1 VLDFCLI
8 ASGWFSLDTWI
19 GILEVAVG
27 LGMVIFVHELGHFAV
42 AKACG
47 VKCEK
52 FYLGFDIAGWK
63 ICRFTYGET
72 EYGIGILPL
81 GGYVKMLGQ
90 EDNPARLK
98 EEIERAK
105 QQSEDT
111 VDGAC
116 PADGA
121 EAADGAEPAKD
132 EGRATGEEQIDVE
145 AAEAAL
151 YDPRSYLAQSV
162 PKRMAIISAGVI
174 MNLIFAFFMAV
185 VAYKIGVKELG
196 CGVGQVIPGQDAWQ
210 KNIKTGDVI
219 TEIAGERTTRF
230 RDLRAGISLGDIEDG
245 IPIIV
250 RRPGAEQPLR
260 FVVTPDNSR
269 GMPMLGIT
277 NPLTT
282 TFRKKGLIV
291 APTSAASQAVPPF
304 EPSDTIVKIDGT
316 PIENHAQL
324 HAHLALH
331 PDETLKVT
339 VERAGRRPAD
349 TANVEQVTVEV
360 VPNPML
366 RLGLIMEMG
375 EISHIQDDSPAEK
388 AGIEL
393 GDKIVAVDGEAPGD
407 PMTLPARLAK
417 RDTETITL
425 TIERE
430 GAAEPTIDVEVTLR
444 KADWYDTPIAIGCPM
459 TVPSLGIG
467 YYVLNR
473 VHMAVDGSPAAEAGL
488 VNGDLIVRA
497 TIIPPPKDTWPEDL
511 PFKPRKSKIP
521 FDEENRNWPAFVY
534 FLQGNL
540 PGTQVEL
547 NWTRQEEQREAI
559 LTAVADPQW
568 FNPDRGFE
576 LAPVMIDRKA
586 ENWGEATRWG
596 WEETVDSTLLVYRF
610 LQKLGSQISPTNLG
624 GPFSIFAMAKHA
636 ADEGV
641 GKLLLFLT
649 LLSANLAVINFLPIP
664 LLDGGHMVLLTWE
677 GIRRKPADERV
688 QIALTYVG
696 LVFILSLMVWVIG
709 LDLVRFWSWL

>member
-1 VLDFCLI
+1 VLDFFLI
-8 ASGWFSLDTWI
+8 ASGWLSADLWI
-19 GILEVAVG
+19 GILKVAVG

-52 FYLGFDIAGWK
+52 FYLGFDIGGCK

-111 VDGAC
+111 AE
-116 PADGA
+116 GA
-121 EAADGAEPAKD
+121 EETEPENKAQPAKD
-132 EGRATGEEQIDVE
+132 EGRATDDEQIDVA

-219 TEIAGERTTRF
+219 MEIAGERTTRF

-250 RRPGAEQPLR
+250 RRPGVEQPLR
-260 FVVTPDNSR
+260 FVVTPRNSR

-277 NPLTT
+277 APLTT
-282 TFRKKGLIV
+282 TFDKEGPAAV
-291 APTSAASQAVPPF
+291 PTSAAERATPPF

-316 PIENHAQL
+316 PIEDYAQL
-324 HAHLALH
+324 HAYLALH
-331 PDETLKVT
+331 PDEMLKVT
-339 VERAGRRPAD
+339 VERAGRRAAGTVD
-349 TANVEQVTVEV
+349 VEQVTVEV
-360 VPNPML
+360 GVNPML

-375 EISHIQDDSPAEK
+375 EISYVQDDSPAEK
-388 AGIEL
+388 AGIEQ
-393 GDKIVAVDGEAPGD
+393 GDKIVAIDGAPPGD

-417 RDTETITL
+417 RGAETITL
-425 TIERE
+425 TVERE
-430 GAAEPTIDVEVTLR
+430 GAAEPTTKVEVALR
-444 KADWYDTPIAIGCPM
+444 KADWHETPVTKGCPM

-473 VHMAVDGSPAAEAGL
+473 VHMAIDGSPAAEAGL

-497 TIIPPPKDTWPEDL
+497 TIIPPPKDTWPEDMR
-511 PFKPRKSKIP
+511 FKPRKSKIP

-534 FLQGNL
+534 ALQGNL

-547 NWTRQEEQREAI
+547 NWTRQEEQQEAT

-624 GPFSIFAMAKHA
+624 GPISIFIMAKHA